1 MSLDLSDR
9 AARIPL
15 LDEAVRREARAR
27 LADLDATRGSSGRL
41 GDLAAWIAAGQGRC
55 PTTALTRIRLA
66 CFAGDHGIAAAGVSA
81 QPPTAT
87 PDRVRDLLGTGPAGI
102 LADLAATGVRVVDV
116 AVDADATRLPPEVED
131 RRIRR
136 GTGRIDVEDAL
147 TRDEAEAAF
156 GVGTAIA
163 DDEVDRGADLLV
175 ATGLGVASSTPAATL
190 AAVLTEKEVA
200 AVVGWGSLVDDRG
213 WMRKCAAVRDAAR
226 RGRKILAAKGDM
238 IDLLAAVGGA
248 DLAALTGFVS
258 QSALRQT
265 PLVLDGLVSTAAA
278 AVAQR
283 IGRRTTRWVVAGHR
297 SADPGHA
304 ALLDVLR
311 LEPLVAYEVGRD
323 DGMGALLAVPHL
335 RAAAALLAEPGAEAV
350 P

>member
-1 MSLDLSDR
+1 MALDLSDR

-15 LDEAVRREARAR
+15 LDEAVRRQARAR
-27 LADLDATRGSSGRL
+27 LAELDDVRGSSGRL
-41 GDLAAWIAAGQGRC
+41 GELAAWIAAVQGRC
-55 PTTALTRIRLA
+55 PPSALTRIRLV

-81 QPPTAT
+81 QAPTAT
-87 PDRVRDLLGTGPAGI
+87 PDRVRDLLGTGPAGT
-102 LADLAATGVRVVDV
+102 LADLAAAGVRVVDV
-116 AVDADATRLPPEVED
+116 AVDSDAAHLPPEVED

-136 GTGRIDVEDAL
+136 GSGRIDVEDAL
-147 TRDEAEAAF
+147 TREQAEAAF
-156 GVGTAIA
+156 GLGTAIA

-200 AVVGWGSLVDDRG
+200 AVVGWGSLVDDRD

-226 RGRKILAAKGDM
+226 RGRRILASKGDM
-238 IDLLAAVGGA
+238 IDLIAAVGGA

-304 ALLDVLR
+304 ALLETLR
-311 LEPLVAYEVGRD
+311 LEPLVTYEVGRD
-323 DGMGALLAVPHL
+323 DGVGALLAVPHL

>member
-1 MSLDLSDR
+1 MPINLADR

-15 LDEAVRREARAR
+15 PDEAVRRRARAR
-27 LADLDATRGSSGRL
+27 LTQLDAARGASGRL
-41 GDLAAWIAAGQGRC
+41 GDIAVWIASAQGHC
-55 PTTALTRIRLA
+55 PATALTRIRLA

-81 QPPTAT
+81 QPPTTT
-87 PDRVRDLLGTGPAGI
+87 PDRLRDLLGSGATGM
-102 LADLAATGVRVVDV
+102 LADLAAVGVRVVDV
-116 AVDADATRLPPEVED
+116 AVDADASSLPAEVED

-136 GTGRIDVEDAL
+136 GTGRIDIEDAL
-147 TRDEAEAAF
+147 MRDEAEAAF
-156 GVGTAIA
+156 GLGVAIA

-190 AAVLTEKEVA
+190 AAVLTGKEVA
-200 AVVGWGSLVDDRG
+200 AVVGRGSEVDDRV

-226 RGRKILAAKGDM
+226 RGRRVLTGRGDM

-248 DLAALTGFVS
+248 DLAALSGFVS
-258 QSALRQT
+258 QSAVRRT

-278 AVAQR
+278 AVAHR
-283 IGRRTTRWVVAGHR
+283 IGRRTTRWLVAGHR

-304 ALLDVLR
+304 ALLDTLR
-311 LEPLVAYEVGRD
+311 LEPLVDYEVGRD
-323 DGMGALLAVPHL
+323 DGTGALLAVPHL
-335 RAAAALLAEPGAEAV
+335 RAAATLLAEPGGEAL

>member
-1 MSLDLSDR
+1 MALDLSDR

-15 LDEAVRREARAR
+15 LDESVRRQARAR
-27 LADLDATRGSSGRL
+27 LAGLDAARGSSGRL
-41 GDLAAWIAAGQGRC
+41 GDLAAWIAAAQGRC

-66 CFAGDHGIAAAGVSA
+66 CFAGDHGIAVAGVSA

-87 PDRVRDLLGTGPAGI
+87 PDRVRGLLGTGPPGI
-102 LADLAATGVRVVDV
+102 LADLAATSIRVVDV
-116 AVDADATRLPPEVED
+116 AVDADSTRLPPEVED

-136 GTGRIDVEDAL
+136 GSGRIDVEDAL
-147 TRDEAEAAF
+147 TREEAEAAF
-156 GVGTAIA
+156 GVGTEVA

-200 AVVGWGSLVDDRG
+200 AVVGWGSLVDDRD

-226 RGRKILAAKGDM
+226 RGRRILASKGDM

-283 IGRRTTRWVVAGHR
+283 IGRRTTRWVIAGHR

-304 ALLDVLR
+304 ALLDALR
-311 LEPLVAYEVGRD
+311 LEPLVDYGMGRD

-335 RAAAALLAEPGAEAV
+335 RAAAVLLAEPGAEANT
-350 P
+350 